1 VHPPFV
7 ARVGVPGSE
16 AVAGPGKAEQSVPI
30 VSDAGGQEVAASRA
44 PPADPSPSG
53 GDGGGAGAS

>member
-1 VHPPFV
+1 
-7 ARVGVPGSE
+7 
-16 AVAGPGKAEQSVPI
+16 
-30 VSDAGGQEVAASRA
+30 VAASRA